1 MGLNLLPRYHIKI
14 WAELQ
19 IRSMRHL
26 KGTIKRFCN
35 VTELQVI
42 RFPGMLGEVGFLQR
56 KFQVLRLGS
65 ETGIWDYYGLW
76 QLCLLTAVNYE
87 KSQNTFDILQTNLRR
102 LLMY

>member
-56 KFQVLRLGS
+56 KFQVYSGLAAKLGY
-65 ETGIWDYYGLW
+65 GIIMAYGSFAFL
-76 QLCLLTAVNYE
+76 QLLIT
-87 KSQNTFDILQTNLRR
+87 KSPKILSTYCKQTCGGC
-102 LLMY
+102 